1 MSTPYSASGALSY
14 PADASLPADPIGI
27 AASGMFDH
35 EASAVLKLT
44 GTGTKN
50 IDMGTIPGTGV
61 KALLVKVDAGVGV
74 QPVQVTLNGS
84 DEPIEIGAGGFIF
97 LSNPIPS
104 AGIDSVSVAYTGACV
119 VRVWAL
125 A

>member
-14 PADASLPADPIGI
+14 PADASLPADPISI

-44 GTGTKN
+44 GTGTKAV
-50 IDMGTIPGTGV
+50 DMGTIPNAGV
-61 KALLVKVDAGVGV
+61 KALLIKVDAGVAV
-74 QPVQVTLNGS
+74 PPVLVTLNGG
-84 DEPIEIGAGGFIF
+84 DEPIEVAAGGFIF
-97 LSNPIPS
+97 LSNPVPANGVASI
-104 AGIDSVSVAYTGACV
+104 SVAYTGACV
-119 VRVWAL
+119 VRIWAI

>member
-1 MSTPYSASGALSY
+1 MSTPFSASGALSY

-50 IDMGTIPGTGV
+50 VDMGTIPNTGV
-61 KALLVKVDAGVGV
+61 KALLIKVDAGVSV
-74 QPVQVTLNGS
+74 PPVQVTLNGG
-84 DEPIEIGAGGFIF
+84 DEPIEIAAGGFIF
-97 LSNPIPS
+97 LSNPTP
-104 AGIDSVSVAYTGACV
+104 ANGITTVSLAYTGACT